1 MEGKYV
7 YVIYDPLYER
17 TVCVHDEPEKECEIC
32 EPIRKERDAEYY
44 YICCYKQFHNLIF
57 LIMKEDKLLKAIEIY
72 IRETSN
78 KYGISLIK
86 KLNDYIYQINDREV
100 NINTNSIG
108 YTDIE

>member
-1 MEGKYV
+1 
-7 YVIYDPLYER
+7 
-17 TVCVHDEPEKECEIC
+17 
-32 EPIRKERDAEYY
+32 
-44 YICCYKQFHNLIF
+44 
-57 LIMKEDKLLKAIEIY
+57 MKEDKLLKAIEIY